1 MSDQSKTIARLVD
14 GIAQVS
20 IEGRTISVSRNNE
33 YDRENICPVE
43 LISAALGSWIVLTIS
58 AVADNK
64 KIKLDG
70 LEIAISRNSNHND
83 QAGSLFKIEI
93 EIDGN
98 LTTREKILLFNSARK
113 CDVSKLLSKKSDF
126 EYHLVDGGSNFK
138 S

>member
-14 GIAQVS
+14 GIARVS
-20 IEGRTISVSRNNE
+20 IDGRTVSVSRNNE

-70 LEIAISRNSNHND
+70 LEITISRNSIKKD
-83 QAGSLFKIEI
+83 QAGSSFRVEVKI
-93 EIDGN
+93 DSD
-98 LTTREKILLFNSARK
+98 LTKREKILLINSARK
-113 CDVSKLLSKKSDF
+113 CDVSKLLSGKSEF
-126 EYHLVDGGSNFK
+126 EYHLEDGVYN
-138 S
+138 